1 MTIKTTNLTPFLY
14 FCFLSLSLSPSLSV
28 CLSVFLFLLFLFP
41 PSTSLPPS
49 LPPSSYSPGDVLM
62 IMPENVPEAVERFL
76 EVTRLTPFADL
87 CISITPNEG
96 KREGG

>member
-1 MTIKTTNLTPFLY
+1 
-14 FCFLSLSLSPSLSV
+14 
-28 CLSVFLFLLFLFP
+28 
-41 PSTSLPPS
+41 
-49 LPPSSYSPGDVLM
+49 M

-96 KREGG
+96 KREGRLTKGNRCLDFFQWHT